1 MEQEED
7 GGGAACGLCRE
18 TGRCADLKYITA
30 VPASAGLAVGTVR
43 YLRHTQSGLGRAVR
57 SPKEEQE
64 AFENAVREAQDQLI
78 RLERRAAAQDRDIFM
93 VQRVLLEDDGLR
105 QEVASY
111 IRVGAGAAASV
122 ERAAGIFAGRIRALE
137 DPYMRERACDIL
149 DACRRVVKVLD
160 GQPHETLRLTGPA
173 ILVAE
178 ELYPT
183 DIVTLDR
190 SLVLGF
196 ITSAGSPNAH
206 AAIIARTMGIP
217 AAVMAGPELLE
228 GCDGRT
234 LALNGDTGEAYLD
247 PDEATKTRFAH
258 KLRLQRRHTLSQ
270 ERLRAAP
277 CTTKD
282 GTRISLMA
290 DCASVEDVR
299 TAVEAGADGVG
310 LLLSE
315 YLLLAGRVNGEEE
328 QYGFYAACLAA
339 AQGRPVTI
347 CTFDVAPDK
356 TGTEFPREEEANPAM
371 GLCGV
376 RYCLAHP
383 DFFEMQLRALLRAGL
398 AGNLRILLP
407 MVSTRD
413 EFEHAR
419 DAVYRAKCALRERG
433 VPFAETVPVGAF
445 IETPAAA
452 LTAGD
457 LARRA
462 AFFNVGTNNL
472 IQYTYAA
479 DRVNP
484 QVRAYLP
491 AASPAVY
498 RLVRFAVEA
507 AAEARIPLCLC
518 GEGAAQPALAEAY
531 ARLGVRAFS
540 LPAREL
546 LEVKEYLMGVTL

>member
-93 VQRVLLEDDGLR
+93 VQRVLLEDEGLR

-206 AAIIARTMGIP
+206 AAIIARTMGI
-217 AAVMAGPELLE
+217 
-228 GCDGRT
+228 
-234 LALNGDTGEAYLD
+234 
-247 PDEATKTRFAH
+247 
-258 KLRLQRRHTLSQ
+258 
-270 ERLRAAP
+270 
-277 CTTKD
+277 
-282 GTRISLMA
+282 
-290 DCASVEDVR
+290 
-299 TAVEAGADGVG
+299 
-310 LLLSE
+310 
-315 YLLLAGRVNGEEE
+315 
-328 QYGFYAACLAA
+328 
-339 AQGRPVTI
+339 
-347 CTFDVAPDK
+347 
-356 TGTEFPREEEANPAM
+356 
-371 GLCGV
+371 
-376 RYCLAHP
+376 
-383 DFFEMQLRALLRAGL
+383 
-398 AGNLRILLP
+398 
-407 MVSTRD
+407 
-413 EFEHAR
+413 
-419 DAVYRAKCALRERG
+419 
-433 VPFAETVPVGAF
+433 
-445 IETPAAA
+445 
-452 LTAGD
+452 
-457 LARRA
+457 
-462 AFFNVGTNNL
+462 
-472 IQYTYAA
+472 
-479 DRVNP
+479 
-484 QVRAYLP
+484 
-491 AASPAVY
+491 
-498 RLVRFAVEA
+498 A
-507 AAEARIPLCLC
+507 AAEPRHRRSVS
-518 GEGAAQPALAEAY
+518 GSG
-531 ARLGVRAFS
+531 
-540 LPAREL
+540 
-546 LEVKEYLMGVTL
+546 

>member
-93 VQRVLLEDDGLR
+93 VQRVLLEDEGLR

-190 SLVLGF
+190 SLVLGS

-234 LALNGDTGEAYLD
+234 LALNGNTGEAYLD

-290 DCASVEDVR
+290 WVC
-299 TAVEAGADGVG
+299 
-310 LLLSE
+310 
-315 YLLLAGRVNGEEE
+315 
-328 QYGFYAACLAA
+328 C
-339 AQGRPVTI
+339 
-347 CTFDVAPDK
+347 
-356 TGTEFPREEEANPAM
+356 
-371 GLCGV
+371 
-376 RYCLAHP
+376 
-383 DFFEMQLRALLRAGL
+383 
-398 AGNLRILLP
+398 
-407 MVSTRD
+407 
-413 EFEHAR
+413 
-419 DAVYRAKCALRERG
+419 
-433 VPFAETVPVGAF
+433 
-445 IETPAAA
+445 
-452 LTAGD
+452 
-457 LARRA
+457 
-462 AFFNVGTNNL
+462 
-472 IQYTYAA
+472 
-479 DRVNP
+479 
-484 QVRAYLP
+484 
-491 AASPAVY
+491 
-498 RLVRFAVEA
+498 
-507 AAEARIPLCLC
+507 
-518 GEGAAQPALAEAY
+518 
-531 ARLGVRAFS
+531 
-540 LPAREL
+540 
-546 LEVKEYLMGVTL
+546 